1 MKVNNL
7 LKKVGSVITTA
18 ALLATLGTTAFADGG
33 VTVGVN
39 GDGISITKVE
49 TVKHA
54 DSADVYD
61 VTVTYKTT
69 KDNAVGMT
77 MLVYKNK
84 DDSSLNDNAANP
96 YTEGSMQIIG
106 IDQTKAES
114 SSDGSAKEGSFTF
127 SVTTNAGTTEA
138 PNVYHIKKGKKA
150 LIAVSGD
157 KCTPAYAALLIKLA
171 AKEITPKTLDKAVS
185 VAANASDV
193 DIQSA
198 LNAAAEKATVSVIDD
213 VDGEHQVSLSH
224 ADIKDGEWALGEDG
238 KYTKTYTFR
247 ASNTYVEGVEFKEDK
262 TVKVTATITKTAV
275 SGTVA
280 KLGSAEVTGN
290 VATISVNNSVL
301 KDATDLSN
309 LTTYLEENY
318 KSVQLTAGDLT
329 DTIENGA
336 SFETSDAYEVN
347 KTSYTYTATVNA
359 GTGKNGNVKLDAN
372 QPITVTVNITSD
384 SITDVKLMKDS
395 AEVTGELDSVQVP
408 SGTTE
413 ANVPNEVKNLLSDYS
428 LSYTENKNGASATKT
443 IALTDNKVGYTSA
456 VKDGKVT
463 FTINTIDGIALV
475 SPFSVVV
482 PYTIAPAGV
491 PVYLGDVDLDG
502 EVTPNDL
509 NVLRFHIAGRKELSG
524 INAGKENAQFKAANI
539 VKAEMGEEEE
549 VGPDDYNALRFH
561 IAGRKELESIGKEIV
576 ATVPSYVE

>member
-49 TVKHA
+49 TVQHEN
-54 DSADVYD
+54 STDVYD

-157 KCTPAYAALLIKLA
+157 KCTPAYAALLIKLV

-198 LNAAAEKATVSVIDD
+198 LDAAVTNVTVEVVDD
-213 VDGEHQVSLSH
+213 VKNNHQVSLDK
-224 ADIKDGEWALGEDG
+224 ANIKDDSWTPGENG
-238 KYTKTYTFR
+238 KYTKTYTFKEG
-247 ASNTYVEGVEFKEDK
+247 NTSIEGVEFKEDK
-262 TVKVTATITKTAV
+262 TVVVTATITKTAV
-275 SGTVA
+275 DADTVSEVDGLVAATGTTNTFTKIYSADKDTEESVIKDALFKDKTAKIANGVATGTVTLDPNWA
-280 KLGSAEVTGN
+280 TSTGVSSYDKTADEDQNLVYEVTIPNTATVTGN
-290 VATISVNNSVL
+290 EYLKIADDGLKFTVNVTVSRTQYINAITLVDAPESIEVSSTATDDQIKEALNKAIENATIKIDEKEPVDKSKITEKDWVITRTEKVPTSAKLHVSAVDSSLGNLPASGIDVTPAIAIKVKTGSNYGLADLNGDGSVDAQDAAEVMKKFFNS
-301 KDATDLSN
+301 
-309 LTTYLEENY
+309 
-318 KSVQLTAGDLT
+318 
-329 DTIENGA
+329 
-336 SFETSDAYEVN
+336 AYEFKDSNGEVIGD
-347 KTSYTYTATVNA
+347 VNA
-359 GTGKNGNVKLDAN
+359 KLTKDEDIDAA
-372 QPITVTVNITSD
+372 D
-384 SITDVKLMKDS
+384 A
-395 AEVTGELDSVQVP
+395 AEVMKKFFNSAYKFPIEL
-408 SGTTE
+408 
-413 ANVPNEVKNLLSDYS
+413 
-428 LSYTENKNGASATKT
+428 
-443 IALTDNKVGYTSA
+443 
-456 VKDGKVT
+456 
-463 FTINTIDGIALV
+463 
-475 SPFSVVV
+475 
-482 PYTIAPAGV
+482 
-491 PVYLGDVDLDG
+491 
-502 EVTPNDL
+502 
-509 NVLRFHIAGRKELSG
+509 
-524 INAGKENAQFKAANI
+524 
-539 VKAEMGEEEE
+539 
-549 VGPDDYNALRFH
+549 
-561 IAGRKELESIGKEIV
+561 
-576 ATVPSYVE
+576 

>member
-33 VTVGVN
+33 VTVGVG

-49 TVKHA
+49 TVQHEN
-54 DSADVYD
+54 STDVYD

-198 LNAAAEKATVSVIDD
+198 LDAAVKNVTVEVVDD
-213 VDGEHQVSLSH
+213 VTNNHQVSLDK
-224 ADIKDGEWALGEDG
+224 ADIKDANWTLGEDG
-238 KYTKTYTFR
+238 KYTKTYTFK
-247 ASNTYVEGVEFKEDK
+247 AGNTSVEGVEFKEDK

-275 SGTVA
+275 SGMVA

-336 SFETSDAYEVN
+336 SFETSDAYKVN

-384 SITDVKLMKDS
+384 SITDVKLMKDN

-413 ANVPNEVKNLLSDYS
+413 ANVPNEVKKLLSDYS

-443 IALTDNKVGYTSA
+443 IALTDNKVGYTSK
-456 VKDGKVT
+456 VESDKVT
-463 FTINTIDGIALV
+463 FTIATIDGISLET
-475 SPFSVVV
+475 PFEVIV
-482 PYTIAPAGV
+482 PYEVKPEKQIL
-491 PVYLGDVDLDG
+491 LGDVDGDG
-502 EVTPNDL
+502 IITGNDWEMIANHLSKFEITSAL
-509 NVLRFHIAGRKELSG
+509 NDKNSDA
-524 INAGKENAQFKAANI
+524 FKAADIDGDGFLTGNDWGSI
-539 VKAEMGEEEE
+539 ANHLSKFE
-549 VGPDDYNALRFH
+549 V
-561 IAGRKELESIGKEIV
+561 SSTIGKVIK
-576 ATVPSYVE
+576 

>member
-33 VTVGVN
+33 VTVGV
-39 GDGISITKVE
+39 GGEGISITKVE
-49 TVKHA
+49 TVQHEN
-54 DSADVYD
+54 STDVYD

-96 YTEGSMQIIG
+96 YNEGSMQIIG

-127 SVTTNAGTTEA
+127 SVTTNAGTTET

-157 KCTPAYAALLIKLA
+157 KCTPAYAALLLKAA
-171 AKEITPKTLDKAVS
+171 AKTIAQKTLVDSVT
-185 VAANASDV
+185 VAANASDAE
-193 DIQSA
+193 IQSA
-198 LNAAAEKATVSVIDD
+198 LDDAAKNATVEVTDD
-213 VDGEHQVSLSH
+213 VKNNHQVSLDK
-224 ADIKDGEWALGEDG
+224 ADIKDANWTPGENGE
-238 KYTKTYTFR
+238 YTRHYTFQKG
-247 ASNTYVEGVEFKEDK
+247 NTSIEGVEFKEDK
-262 TVKVTATITKTAV
+262 TVVVTATITKEAV
-275 SGTVA
+275 SGMVA

-301 KDATDLSN
+301 KDATDLSA
-309 LTTYLEENY
+309 LTTYLNTNY
-318 KSVQLTAGDLT
+318 ADVQLKADGLT
-329 DTIENGA
+329 DVIENGA
-336 SFETSDAYEVN
+336 AFTTTATYEEG
-347 KTSYTYTATVNA
+347 KSSYNYTATVA
-359 GTGKNGNVKLDAN
+359 VKPSKNGNVKLDVEQSIN
-372 QPITVTVNITSD
+372 VTVNITSD
-384 SITDVKLMKDS
+384 SITDVKLMKDN

-443 IALTDNKVGYTSA
+443 IALTDNKVVYTSK
-456 VKDGKVT
+456 VESDKVT
-463 FTINTIDGIALV
+463 FTIATIDGISLET
-475 SPFSVVV
+475 PFEVIV
-482 PYTIAPAGV
+482 PYEVKPEKQIL
-491 PVYLGDVDLDG
+491 LGDVDGDG
-502 EVTPNDL
+502 IITGNDWGMIANHLSKFEITSAL
-509 NVLRFHIAGRKELSG
+509 NDKNSDA
-524 INAGKENAQFKAANI
+524 FKAADIDGDGFLTGNDWGSI
-539 VKAEMGEEEE
+539 ANHLSKFE
-549 VGPDDYNALRFH
+549 V
-561 IAGRKELESIGKEIV
+561 SSTIGKVIK
-576 ATVPSYVE
+576 